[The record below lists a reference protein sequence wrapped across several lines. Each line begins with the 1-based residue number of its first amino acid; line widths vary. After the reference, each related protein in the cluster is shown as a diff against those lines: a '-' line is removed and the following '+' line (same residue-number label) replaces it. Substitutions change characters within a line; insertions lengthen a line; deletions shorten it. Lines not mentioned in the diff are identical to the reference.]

1 MWEEMCEEK
10 TPLRFRYML
19 PMYGYAKECIQQ
31 KHGQECKCI
40 RMDASVPLGNL
51 FYEQLDL
58 LAGVSFWKFFEQQL
72 QSYSDRE
79 RMEYMERCSMVQ
91 LGIWWEQILLQY
103 PVLKRL
109 VIQWITDFTMH
120 VITLYQRLEKDMD
133 DIVRMLG
140 KEPGLICMVDSGDS
154 DIHEGQCVHIITF
167 ENGMKIVYKPRS
179 LKLDQIWQ
187 DYLQDM
193 AIAGGMDAF
202 KTPWILQREGY
213 GYEEYIERKP
223 VSKESGFLKYFR
235 RCGFLLG
242 VSYALQGNDFHAE
255 NLIACGDCPV
265 LVDLETGV
273 RACGNTVFSD
283 VKNPVGQ
290 RYQFDSVLRTNL
302 LPFLTM
308 GRTIAPGDD
317 AFTARKESLKNLPY
331 DGNGA
336 RSAKK
341 YVKELIEGFCL
352 AYDTVQKYGVTRDF
366 SGCSVRVLIRN
377 TSFYRN
383 MQKMLY
389 APEYM
394 KDSGCFEHK
403 LDYLAQLYQTVGVDT
418 DSAFF
423 GGLLKK
429 EKQAVR
435 DGYIPRITLDMQDC
449 WNGEKTISLAQL
461 LVEKPAH
468 MDAKDKA
475 RQCQRIWISLNTG
488 LNADSLYVKCF
499 RQWKTE
505 TVSFRQIGD
514 IMRSRTDY
522 WKRKLAS
529 GETVEGIV
537 VCRQNG
543 RYYLTMLPWN
553 MMEGIP
559 GLLPA
564 MAAWYR
570 MSGDRQALDLFL
582 KIAEKLYIQLEKTD
596 LKLYKPGMSEG
607 LEGILCMALL
617 VRRICDTEWIGQ
629 IYDLISPYADA
640 DLYRMDT
647 RDENVLDARF
657 RQGLR
662 RGMEGVDFP
671 SFFKG
676 EGGWLYQML
685 RNAAGKEIP
694 PVAFDSREQ

>member
-1 MWEEMCEEK
+1 MWEEIREEK
-10 TPLRFRYML
+10 TPLRFRYMMPL
-19 PMYGYAKECIQQ
+19 YDYVRKHIQMRVRECRYFR
-31 KHGQECKCI
+31 K
-40 RMDASVPLGNL
+40 DAAGPLGTL

-58 LAGVSFWKFFEQQL
+58 LAGASFWQFFEWQL
-72 QSYSDRE
+72 QSYGDRE
-79 RMEYMERCSMVQ
+79 RMEYMERCSMAQ
-91 LGIWWEQILLQY
+91 LSIFWERLFFQY

-109 VIQWITDFTMH
+109 VMQWITDFTTH
-120 VITLYQRLEKDMD
+120 VIMLYQRLEEDLN

-140 KEPGLICMVDSGDS
+140 KAPGRICMIDGGDS
-154 DIHEGQCVHIITF
+154 DLHQGRCVHMITF
-167 ENGMKIVYKPRS
+167 ENDMKIVYKPRS

-193 AIAGGMDAF
+193 AVAGGLDAF
-202 KTPWILQREGY
+202 KTPWILQRGEY

-223 VSKESGFLKYFR
+223 VGSEDGFAKYFR

-273 RACGNTVFSD
+273 RACGNTIFSD
-283 VKNPVGQ
+283 VKNPASQ
-290 RYQFDSVLRTNL
+290 RYRFDSVMRTNL

-331 DGNGA
+331 DANGA
-336 RSAKK
+336 RSAER
-341 YVKELIEGFCL
+341 YAAELTEGFEL

-366 SGCSVRVLIRN
+366 SECSVRLLIRN

-389 APEYM
+389 ASEYM
-394 KDSGCFEHK
+394 KNSDCFERK
-403 LDYLAQLYQTVGVDT
+403 LDDLAQLYRSVGEDT
-418 DSAFF
+418 DSIFF
-423 GGLLKK
+423 GGLLAK

-435 DGYIPRITLDMQDC
+435 DGYIPRITLDMRDC
-449 WNGEKTISLAQL
+449 WNGDETISLAKL
-461 LVEKPAH
+461 LEEKPEYMNAR
-468 MDAKDKA
+468 DKE
-475 RQCQRIWISLNTG
+475 RQRRRILISLNTG
-488 LNADSLYVKCF
+488 ITADSLYFKCLS
-499 RQWKTE
+499 QWETE
-505 TVSFRQIGD
+505 TVSFQQISD
-514 IMRSRTDY
+514 IMCTRINY
-522 WKRKLAS
+522 WKNRLAS
-529 GETVEGIV
+529 GEAVEGIV
-537 VCRQNG
+537 VCRQND

-570 MSGDRQALDLFL
+570 ISGDRQALDLFL
-582 KIAEKLYIQLEKTD
+582 RIAEKLYIRLEKTD
-596 LKLYKPGMSEG
+596 LKLYKPGLSEG

-617 VRRICDTEWIGQ
+617 ARRICHAEWIEK
-629 IYDLISPYADA
+629 IYDIISPYADA
-640 DLYRMDT
+640 NLYKIDTAWENDLDT
-647 RDENVLDARF
+647 LF
-657 RQGLR
+657 QKGLR

-676 EGGWLYQML
+676 EGGWLYYML
-685 RNAAGKEIP
+685 RKAFGEEIP
-694 PVAFDSREQ
+694 PVAFYSREQ